1 MIGWLQLKIRGK
13 RMISSLNGRVKS
25 STATSLVVEISGIG
39 ILVNVP
45 ARISGQ
51 IKVGSNIELHTYLI
65 VREDALT
72 LYGFLDLVDRN
83 FFELL
88 LSVTGIGPKVA
99 QAILS
104 TTNAGGVA
112 TAISNGDMKLL
123 ESIPGMGKKGAQRLV
138 LELKEKAGSFALQSG
153 GRNLNGI
160 SDQVEMGLQGLGYST
175 KESKEV
181 VAQIRDEIESAELD
195 LAAAMKLALQST
207 GKSKK

>member
-1 MIGWLQLKIRGK
+1 
-13 RMISSLNGRVKS
+13 MISSLSGRVKS
-25 STATSLVVEISGIG
+25 SSASSLVVEISGIG

-45 ARISGQ
+45 ARISSQ
-51 IKVGSNIELHTYLI
+51 TNIGSNIDLHTYLI

-104 TTNAGGVA
+104 INDAGGIA
-112 TAISNGDMKLL
+112 TAISQGDLKLL
-123 ESIPGMGKKGAQRLV
+123 ESIPGLGKKGAQRLV
-138 LELKEKAGSFALQSG
+138 LELKEKVGTFANSGSQT
-153 GRNLNGI
+153 LNGI
-160 SDQVEMGLQGLGYST
+160 SDQVEMGLQGLGYTS

-181 VAQIRDEIESAELD
+181 VVQIRDQIESANME
-195 LAAAMKLALQST
+195 LAAAIKLALQTT

>member
-1 MIGWLQLKIRGK
+1 
-13 RMISSLNGRVKS
+13 MISSLSGRVKS
-25 STATSLVVEISGIG
+25 SSASSLVVEISGIG

-45 ARISGQ
+45 ARICSQ
-51 IKVGSNIELHTYLI
+51 TNIGSNVELHTYLI

-104 TTNAGGVA
+104 INNASGIA
-112 TAISNGDMKLL
+112 TAISQGDLKLL
-123 ESIPGMGKKGAQRLV
+123 ESIPGLGKKGAQRLV
-138 LELKEKAGSFALQSG
+138 LELKEKVGTFVNSTSQTSS
-153 GRNLNGI
+153 GI
-160 SDQVEMGLQGLGYST
+160 SNQVEMGLQGLGYTS

-181 VAQIRDEIESAELD
+181 VTQIRDQIESGNME
-195 LAAAMKLALQST
+195 LAAAIKLALQST

>member
-1 MIGWLQLKIRGK
+1 
-13 RMISSLNGRVKS
+13 MISSLSGRVKS
-25 STATSLVVEISGIG
+25 TSATSLVVEISGIG

-45 ARISGQ
+45 ARISSQ
-51 IKVGSNIELHTYLI
+51 SNIGSNIELHTYLI

-104 TTNAGGVA
+104 INNAAGIA
-112 TAISNGDMKLL
+112 TAISKGDLKLL
-123 ESIPGMGKKGAQRLV
+123 ESIPGLGKKGAQRLV
-138 LELKEKAGSFALQSG
+138 LELKEKVGTYANSSG
-153 GRNLNGI
+153 QTSNGI
-160 SDQVEMGLQGLGYST
+160 VDQVEMGLQGLGYTS

-181 VAQIRDEIESAELD
+181 VAGIKDQIESGNLE
-195 LAAAMKLALQST
+195 LAAAIKLALQST